1 MMKSV
6 DYFTD
11 HQNQLRVNTVHVQ
24 ECFTGQPLD
33 RVFCR
38 CYISPHR
45 PGKSPVCTGP
55 VPGEIWWPDL
65 FSHESVVNKNH
76 QNNQVK
82 TCRSD
87 VLILFCSCPIFWISV
102 MLKDADFFFH
112 EKDKPQHAPFWSTCL
127 SQDET
132 GGPLH
137 HLSTA
142 FWHFPVGWRDL
153 VFRWTQLQHC
163 PRQQ

>member
-1 MMKSV
+1 MTDRSGPTKEGQRCIPIISDGRIIECLLHIYSPWATINWWAWSNVMTTSQIIKS
-6 DYFTD
+6 
-11 HQNQLRVNTVHVQ
+11 QNQLKVKRVHVQ

-87 VLILFCSCPIFWISV
+87 VLILFCLCPTF
-102 MLKDADFFFH
+102 
-112 EKDKPQHAPFWSTCL
+112 
-127 SQDET
+127 
-132 GGPLH
+132 
-137 HLSTA
+137 
-142 FWHFPVGWRDL
+142 
-153 VFRWTQLQHC
+153 
-163 PRQQ
+163 

>member
-1 MMKSV
+1 MTDRSGPTKERQRCIPIISDGRIIELPLAYLEPLSYNQLIGMIKCD

-11 HQNQLRVNTVHVQ
+11 HQNHLKVKTVHVQ
-24 ECFTGQPLD
+24 EWFTGQPLD

-38 CYISPHR
+38 CYISPHH

-55 VPGEIWWPDL
+55 VPGEIWWPDW

-102 MLKDADFFFH
+102 MLKDADFFFSWKIFDH
-112 EKDKPQHAPFWSTCL
+112 QHY
-127 SQDET
+127 
-132 GGPLH
+132 
-137 HLSTA
+137 
-142 FWHFPVGWRDL
+142 
-153 VFRWTQLQHC
+153 
-163 PRQQ
+163 